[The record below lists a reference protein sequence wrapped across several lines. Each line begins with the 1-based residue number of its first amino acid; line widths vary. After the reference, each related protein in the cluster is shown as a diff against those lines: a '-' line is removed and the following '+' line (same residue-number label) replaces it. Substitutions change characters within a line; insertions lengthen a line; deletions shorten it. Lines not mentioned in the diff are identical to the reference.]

1 MIEPSVVSAP
11 VATGRRRWPALAALA
26 AVVVVA
32 DQLTKAWALRALE
45 DRTVDLVG
53 SLRLRLVFNT
63 GSAFS
68 IGAGL
73 GPVLAIVGVVVVLF
87 LLRASKDVEGG
98 PALMALGLV
107 LGGAIGNLTD
117 RALREGDGFLSGGVV
132 DFVDLQW
139 WPVFNVADVA
149 IVSGVAL
156 LAFTLGREKAPAGDP
171 GSTGTRSPGTY
182 P

>member
-1 MIEPSVVSAP
+1 MIEPSVVAAP
-11 VATGRRRWPALAALA
+11 VGTDRRRWPALVAVA

-32 DQLTKAWALRALE
+32 DQLTKTLALRSLD
-45 DRTVDLVG
+45 DRTIDLVG

-87 LLRASKDVEGG
+87 LLRASKDVEGR
-98 PALMALGLV
+98 PALVALGLV

-139 WPVFNVADVA
+139 WPVFNLGDVA

-156 LAFTLGREKAPAGDP
+156 LALTLGRENAPAGDP
-171 GSTGTRSPGTY
+171 GSDGIRSARTRK
-182 P
+182 